1 MTGSIAVFR
10 SMMEKLAF
18 QNLADD
24 EPNKF
29 IEFWFHSHPSVK
41 RRVKEAEKYYEI
53 RNSSF
58 NLES

>member
-1 MTGSIAVFR
+1 
-10 SMMEKLAF
+10 MMEKLAF